1 MAVIVSIVFALLA
14 SIGPA
19 QATAID
25 QSAIDEAAQYVA
37 LRQFYVEICDFGA
50 SSLKAEGLSVPQ
62 PSREE
67 ACQKATAY
75 RNELAEER
83 ALSVAERDR
92 RHLITVGSWCA
103 FVAFALAALWLF
115 PLKRVGRWWSA
126 PGRQSLAISAALGAL
141 IAVLGQAVVTGHM
154 SNLISFLLE
163 PIEYRSWVPLWLP
176 AALAGAL
183 IGACLYWLYRLNR
196 R

>member
-14 SIGPA
+14 SIGLA
-19 QATAID
+19 QAAAID
-25 QSAIDEAAQYVA
+25 QPAIDEAVQYVA

-50 SSLKAEGLSVPQ
+50 SPLKAERLNVPQ

-67 ACQKATAY
+67 ACQRAAAY
-75 RNELAEER
+75 RSELAEER
-83 ALSVAERDR
+83 ALSAAERDR
-92 RHLITVGSWCA
+92 RHLIAIGSWCA
-103 FVAFALAALWLF
+103 FVAVALAALWLF
-115 PLKRVGRWWSA
+115 PLKRVGRWWSG

-141 IAVLGQAVVTGHM
+141 IAVLGQAVVTDRM
-154 SNLISFLLE
+154 SNLIRFLFQ
-163 PIEYRSWVPLWLP
+163 PIEYRSWVPVWLP

-183 IGACLYWLYRLNR
+183 IGAGLYWLYKLNR